1 MECICHPSCGRRNEK
16 GTEMKKIPVAFFVLV
31 VGLVIGG
38 AALVAA
44 DEGPSQVSFSGE
56 MRLRPEYRSNAD
68 FNKDTKDTNAF
79 VGSRI
84 RLTGLVQVEDDISAK
99 MTFQDS
105 RNWGE
110 ETSASGLTNSGPQSI
125 DIHEGYVEFKN
136 FLKSPFMLRAGRQEL
151 VYGDQRLIGNFN
163 WSNQARAFDAF
174 KIVYAC
180 RWVNVDAWTA
190 KRKENDGTTAGNTN
204 LDRDFS
210 GLYSVWKNILPGGTI
225 DLYGLQ
231 DREGD
236 TPVGADPK
244 NIFTLGTRVAG
255 KAASLDY
262 AVELPYQFGD
272 NGTIVGVSSSNVKVS
287 AYAFAAKAGYTF
299 EGTRETR
306 IGFEYDYA
314 SGDNNPN
321 DSMSKTFNNLYPT
334 NHPFYGYM
342 DYQGWRN
349 TSAWNINA
357 SAKPGKSTYLYAGYW
372 DFSLAQAKDGWYSAS
387 GSSTGALRS
396 ASATN
401 TEKHVGSEVDLLGK
415 YIYDTHVIFEAG
427 YSHFFEGAFIKDRVS
442 SASGSDWTYVMMT
455 VKF

>member
-1 MECICHPSCGRRNEK
+1 
-16 GTEMKKIPVAFFVLV
+16 MKKLPIRAIPLIMGGLLATFQLV
-31 VGLVIGG
+31 V
-38 AALVAA
+38 A
-44 DEGPSQVSFSGE
+44 DEPPSQVVFGGE

-68 FNKDTKDTNAF
+68 FNKDTKDTNSF

-84 RLTGLVQVEDDISAK
+84 RLTALVQAQEDVSAK
-99 MTFQDS
+99 ITFQDS

-110 ETSASGLTNSGPQSI
+110 EVSPTGLTNSGPQSI

-136 FLKSPFMLRAGRQEL
+136 FLKSPFSLRAGRQEL

-174 KIVYAC
+174 KVMYAC
-180 RWVNVDAWTA
+180 RWVNIDAWTA
-190 KRKENDGTTAGNTN
+190 KRKENDGTTAGNPN

-210 GLYSVWKNILPGGTI
+210 GVYSIWKNIIPSATI
-225 DLYGLQ
+225 DLYALQ

-236 TPVGADPK
+236 TPVGAKPK
-244 NIFTLGTRVAG
+244 NIFTFGTRVAG
-255 KAASLDY
+255 KASSIDY
-262 AVELPYQFGD
+262 AVELPTQFGD

-299 EGTRETR
+299 EGPKETR

-321 DSMSKTFNNLYPT
+321 DSMSKTFSNLYPT
-334 NHPFYGYM
+334 NHSFYGYM

-357 SAKPGKSTYLYAGYW
+357 SAKPWKSTYLYAGYW
-372 DFSLAQAKDGWYSAS
+372 DFSLAQEKDGWYSAS

-401 TEKHVGSEVDLLGK
+401 TEKHVGSEVDLLAK
-415 YIYDTHVIFEAG
+415 YIYDPRVTFEAG
-427 YSHFFEGAFIKDRVS
+427 YGHFFEGAFIKNRVS